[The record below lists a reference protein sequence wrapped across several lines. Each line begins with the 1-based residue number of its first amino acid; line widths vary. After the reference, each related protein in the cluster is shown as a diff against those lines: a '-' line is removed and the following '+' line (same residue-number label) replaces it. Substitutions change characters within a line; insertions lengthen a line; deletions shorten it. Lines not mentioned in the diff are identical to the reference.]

1 MYLSTFSTL
10 QTALSGVEAAEEELD
25 TTGENIAN
33 DDTPDYERQKV
44 QLSPSAPTT
53 VAGNGGHYQLGTG
66 VSVTGVTNTGDAYLD
81 TAWRAQNSNS
91 NAATT
96 LQTYMEQI
104 QAAIGNTSED
114 DSGVE
119 DALQKFWSA
128 WTDLSGD
135 PNSTTGSAQEAVVDA
150 GENLASQLNSL
161 SNEFTGSNA
170 SSVIS
175 QADSQ
180 FDDLL
185 AGPSGSDSAGGEV
198 YQDASEITSLNKEIA
213 AASGG
218 DENVNTLIDQRNE
231 YIDDL
236 SALGNVSTTANEDG
250 SVTVYFGGVTSQA
263 LVSDPATDTTGGGGN
278 DFSDWSS
285 AFGDEL
291 SSASSASSAASTVGG
306 TLGALIG
313 LAGISGGTIA
323 TAANITDAAT
333 LQGSL
338 GEAMTSLNTTA
349 SALASEVN
357 SVLTS
362 NGYTDAD
369 DFFVADDGTGTVTAA
384 NIAVSSTYTS
394 DPDSLPVGASGAGS
408 GDTTVAIAESENLG
422 GTADSDYGSFV
433 ETVGNLAQ
441 DAEENESTQSALNTQ
456 ITNQRD
462 SAEGVDLDEEMS
474 NLIQEQQAYEASA
487 KVMNA
492 FSTVMDSLMQVVS

>member
-33 DDTPDYERQKV
+33 DDTPDYEKQTV

-53 VAGNGGHYQLGTG
+53 IAGNGGHYQLGNG
-66 VSVTGVTNTGDAYLD
+66 VSVTGVTNTSDAYLD
-81 TAWRAQNSNS
+81 TAWRSQNSSS

-104 QAAIGNTSED
+104 QAALGNTSED
-114 DSGVE
+114 DSGVTY
-119 DALQKFWSA
+119 ALQQFWAS
-128 WTDLSGD
+128 WTDLSSDSD
-135 PNSTTGSAQEAVVDA
+135 PTSGSGQQAVVSD
-150 GENLASQLNSL
+150 GENLASQLNAL
-161 SNEFTGSNA
+161 ANELTGSNSA
-170 SSVIS
+170 SIVS

-180 FDDLL
+180 YDDLL
-185 AGPSGSDSAGGEV
+185 AAPSESNSAGGEV
-198 YQDASEITSLNKEIA
+198 YQDASEINSLNKEIA
-213 AASGG
+213 AATGG

-236 SALGNVSTTANEDG
+236 SSLGNVSTTSNEDG
-250 SVTVYFGGVTSQA
+250 TVTVYFGGVTSQA
-263 LVSDPATDTTGGGGN
+263 LVSDPTTDTTGGDGN
-278 DFSDWSS
+278 DFSSWST
-285 AFGDEL
+285 AFTGEL
-291 SSASSASSAASTVGG
+291 SDADSASDAATAVGG

-313 LAGISGGTIA
+313 LAGISDGTIA
-323 TAANITDAAT
+323 TSANISDTDT

-338 GEAMTSLNTTA
+338 GEVMTSLNTTA
-349 SALASEVN
+349 SDLASEVN
-357 SVLTS
+357 SVFTS

-369 DFFVADDGTGTVTAA
+369 DFFVADDGTDTVTAA

-394 DPDSLPVGASGAGS
+394 DPDSLPVGTSGAGS
-408 GDTTVAIAESENLG
+408 GDTTVAIAESENAG

-433 ETVGNLAQ
+433 EMVGDLAQ
-441 DAEENESTQSALNTQ
+441 SAEQNESTQSALSTQ

-492 FSTVMDSLMQVVS
+492 FSTVMDSLMEVVS